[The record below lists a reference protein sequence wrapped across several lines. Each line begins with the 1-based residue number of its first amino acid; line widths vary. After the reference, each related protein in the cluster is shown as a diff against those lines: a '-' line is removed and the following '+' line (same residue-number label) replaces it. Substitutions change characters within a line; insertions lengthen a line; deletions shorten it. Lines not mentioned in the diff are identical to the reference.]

1 MPAALRIELFPRDLD
16 RALAFYVDVLGFELV
31 QDDRGLA
38 NPYAAV
44 RRDAV
49 RIGLLASPNAIGD
62 RRPPLGVEIVI
73 EVDDVAAERE
83 RVAASGVGLVDD
95 LQRRAWRLTDFRLLD
110 PDGHF
115 LRITDR
121 AAAHEPAAPGGESS

>member
-49 RIGLLASPNAIGD
+49 RIGMLSSPDAMGD
-62 RRPPLGVEIVI
+62 RRPPLGIEIVI
-73 EVDDVAAERE
+73 EVDDVAAERD
-83 RVAASGVGLVDD
+83 RVAASGAALVDD
-95 LQRRAWRLTDFRLLD
+95 LQRRVWGLTDFRLLD
-110 PDGHF
+110 LDGHF

-121 AAAHEPAAPGGESS
+121 AASHDPAAHEREPS

>member
-44 RRDAV
+44 RRDGV
-49 RIGLLASPNAIGD
+49 RIGLLACPNAIGD

-95 LQRRAWRLTDFRLLD
+95 LQRRAWGLTDFRLLD

-121 AAAHEPAAPGGESS
+121 AAAHEPAASEGEPS